1 MSKLVSYSSWF
12 LSIYLIYCVGYCCL
26 LELIDDK
33 SAQKE
38 TPFERK
44 GESLEDVFDS
54 ALEMQRRREIAENY
68 LKDLEKGKE
77 HWVDPYDMLNYP
89 DHQIVTTEQRHVAN
103 FDSKMKEGVVAPFKQ
118 IYSTSLP
125 VKNEV
130 YMDND
135 MKPMFSDIKGEVI
148 GSNKFV
154 SDGSTFPNN
163 FKESTR
169 ISDGDKLETCILDS
183 IYISRWIKKLIHKVE
198 REASSESEI
207 NYFTFQM
214 NKDFVDRLQKMLLSK
229 TFDVGD
235 LDAVIS
241 DFVSKAVITSEKEK
255 EYLAVITYL
264 IPFIWMFAS
273 ISIILIV
280 SYVILQ
286 WLLHHPCLTLFW
298 FLVFISIMWH
308 WMHLYKQKL
317 AYKHAELSSMTVPS
331 QCRKDEFGII
341 GHIQEYIKS
350 YFHSNDCQKYYEA
363 LMVDPF
369 WEVSFTVAASEA
381 FAAMLFQPL
390 SAASRS
396 INSAA
401 RQLFD
406 GLSIFTIIPLTIFL
420 FLIIAMLFN
429 YKIKFPFFMGSLEP
443 STSALGNH
451 IEDLNS
457 AKSLSHHKNEILN
470 SISGKSNEKRMVA
483 HASNSMLGRNESFY
497 VPKQSN
503 KKLKP
508 KLLSREVCGVDDMQ
522 LYPNSYEELCPSHS
536 SELESECTECK
547 NVSDSSD
554 NTYLPSDRE
563 ETVDQVK
570 EVNLKKDICKCSNMI
585 KKESDM
591 KVCDTIV
598 NSKDTFKK
606 SESIEF
612 C

>member
-1 MSKLVSYSSWF
+1 
-12 LSIYLIYCVGYCCL
+12 
-26 LELIDDK
+26 
-33 SAQKE
+33 
-38 TPFERK
+38 
-44 GESLEDVFDS
+44 
-54 ALEMQRRREIAENY
+54 
-68 LKDLEKGKE
+68 
-77 HWVDPYDMLNYP
+77 MLNYP
-89 DHQIVTTEQRHVAN
+89 DHQIVITKQGHVDS
-103 FDSKMKEGVVAPFKQ
+103 FDSKMKEGAVAPLKQ

-125 VKNEV
+125 IKNEV

-154 SDGSTFPNN
+154 NVGSTFPNN
-163 FKESTR
+163 LKESVK
-169 ISDGDKLETCILDS
+169 ISDGDKPETCILDS
-183 IYISRWIKKLIHKVE
+183 IYISRWIKKLIHKIE
-198 REASSESEI
+198 RETTSESEI

-229 TFDVGD
+229 SFDVGD
-235 LDAVIS
+235 LDTVIT
-241 DFVSKAVITSEKEK
+241 DFISKAVITSEKEK
-255 EYLAVITYL
+255 GYLAVITYL

-286 WLLHHPCLTLFW
+286 WLLHHPRLTLFW

-390 SAASRS
+390 SAASHS
-396 INSAA
+396 INYAV

-443 STSALGNH
+443 STSALSNH
-451 IEDLNS
+451 IEDLNP
-457 AKSLSHHKNEILN
+457 AKAIAHQKNKILN
-470 SISGKSNEKRMVA
+470 SISGKFNEERRIA
-483 HASNSMLGRNESFY
+483 HASNSILNSDGTMGKNESIY
-497 VPKQSN
+497 VLKQRH
-503 KKLKP
+503 KKLKR
-508 KLLSREVCGVDDMQ
+508 KLSSREACGLVDLQ

-547 NVSDSSD
+547 KVNDSSD
-554 NTYLPSDRE
+554 NTYLPSDGE
-563 ETVDQVK
+563 ETCTVDQVEQFTK
-570 EVNLKKDICKCSNMI
+570 EVTFQKNSCECSKMI
-585 KKESDM
+585 KKESDV

-598 NSKDTFKK
+598 NSKEPLKK
-606 SESIEF
+606 SESAEF